1 MSDARLHEITQ
12 QARETV
18 EKRKEKETASRLS
31 KESTYMRPIVKKIWK
46 FRAED
51 QFTRSFDS
59 ESERQIHELTCK
71 IGMKKTAEQGK
82 NKEVLHE
89 VGESKKRKGS
99 SDVIKGAEEP
109 GQAQESKKRKLLK
122 SGPVFRYLSKEAKK
136 KLTSFWRSAAA
147 TSDCGIIVCK
157 IMKHFVLNE
166 ELQSDIS
173 DEECNKIRAEILEQF
188 ITDEVGSWQ
197 SQENEE
203 VEQAEEQDCA
213 NAYELRPR
221 ANVNRATMEE
231 PRTSVTPTK
240 RRQNQGEVQSKS
252 KHNNEKLDAEGKQ
265 VTYRSNLQ
273 AMVNL
278 MRDLKL
284 QEHHLILLRK
294 TPFWLLI
301 DALKKKK
308 LSNDNCTKFDKVALK
323 IIKSYDHEGKT
334 FKIGGRRVNIQAN
347 DVALIFGIVSGEEPI
362 TIQYQKR
369 NEVQLLARRS
379 LTTKGMTTKIVGNL
393 IGSIIENDDEESIKD
408 VVRLV
413 CLYLCGTLF
422 FSGRGIQISWSFV
435 QLMEDLPAMSNYNWS
450 QAILDNL
457 RKSVEA
463 YPTKPKNVAGCVM
476 LLLYWLC
483 KKTNIIEQETKCS
496 TVPRILKWNLPKL
509 KKKLEGIESL
519 DNFTNVQLLD
529 STLQRTDRE
538 VRVFRTLRNEQ
549 NTSNMIQGNSEHNER
564 QCDEDHGSTGKDDE
578 DHGISE
584 HDDSPEHD
592 SEIQH
597 ESTEKRSEDH
607 GSEENEE
614 QQCDEDHGSTG
625 KDDEDHEISEHDDSP
640 EHDNEIQHEST
651 EKRSEDHGSEENE
664 EQRTPIYVPYCG
676 SLALVSEDGL
686 EKLDFN
692 QTEEQSEQ
700 QSPMYLDSAM
710 TGKSTLNVL
719 SEAAAI
725 EHSWSL
731 VYKRR
736 SKMAGT
742 ESQKLIKSTE
752 PEQPS
757 CLFLDSTS
765 TLQGETPA
773 IEKQSDFNLDSAL
786 QKENEAANCRSTE
799 PEQPSCLFLDS
810 ISTLQGETPAIEKQ
824 SGFYLDSTLQ
834 KENEA
839 ATCKIRELLEQIDEE
854 RGLKEEQMEENE
866 ELLKQIE
873 ELRALKEDEIKELK
887 SIIEANNEAATSRSR
902 ELMEQID
909 EERGLKEKEMEKNKE
924 QVKQIEELKCEA
936 VKQQEE
942 NAAKIAELVV
952 LFDEERGLKE
962 EEMEK
967 NKELVKQMEELKC
980 EVVKK
985 QEENAARIAELE
997 NQGAVMNKEKAKLI
1011 NKIDEVR
1018 KKREEEVKNIS
1029 QKIHS
1034 KELDELS
1041 KAYLEMKKIRKDY
1054 GAQIVLKDEKIKML
1068 EEEVSKQQMAAS
1080 VGSELQVVAPVGS
1093 ELQVAAPVGSEL
1105 QMAALTPPQNI
1116 DCEEECVVDEIA
1128 PEKDVQVQKLI
1139 KEIKKNYPD
1148 AEVLENAVHR
1158 MNKAFLQSPN
1168 SYIKRLKKRTGR
1180 KTTQTAEYHYTLL
1193 MKQPRKAAELNVQ
1206 TFQDYEAPIA
1216 KQQTTNVEHEE
1227 HSNDQENEKNVID
1240 FIPEQYRDMVRIIL
1254 EDGSSIRVWAAED
1267 LECFVFDDDFRVL
1280 VLDEA
1285 LTTGIVGAY
1294 SQILMDQNKM
1304 KKERTTQPKFS
1315 LGLDTRTSYM
1325 FSTRFTIMKLKAERT
1340 DVLKQGLAAAMECTF
1355 IHFPLVFFNHWTLL
1369 VLNTLNGRWDFY
1381 NSLARL
1387 NKKHVEKA
1395 KQLVNQ
1401 IANDINTIM
1410 VEGTVQ
1416 ITNKVLDVRLEFSDV
1431 IAAKILRCL
1440 FVSDLYCRKTN
1451 SQSLIACIKER
1462 FGVLLL
1468 LNLGGPDTLND
1479 VQPFWFNLFA
1489 DLAIAL
1495 RNTLESKETPVHV
1508 YVAMRYWHPFTE
1520 EAVEQAK
1527 DNDDKDGED
1536 DDDDDEDDNVE
1547 EDDDDNDENDDNE
1560 DDEDEDE
1567 DEDDGDEDEDDG
1579 DEDKG
1584 NNDMHYQQVITN
1596 GHKSP
1601 LPSPLANL

>member
-1 MSDARLHEITQ
+1 MAREKDAEITLLKQRIKNLTNEKIDIEAEHVVHEVTQQWKKNRQKQSASTIFDSMSDARLHEITQ

-18 EKRKEKETASRLS
+18 ETKERKRNSVS
-31 KESTYMRPIVKKIWK
+31 IV
-46 FRAED
+46 EGN
-51 QFTRSFDS
+51 

-71 IGMKKTAEQGK
+71 FGMKKTAEQGK

-89 VGESKKRKGS
+89 GGESKKRKGS

-147 TSDCGIIVCK
+147 TDSLWAGSQYETSIYADEVSHILEHETIANSTIDSYAEILLGKSPKATCMILSTRWLYLEAKANETARRKMYDDDLNNVLTFDFVIFPIHEDDHWTLLVLKVLEGTWCFYDSMRVKQNQKPIRCNAATNIVMKLFTLCSSLKIFTLQNTKLRIPFVSMKQQKRVTGYLKERSDCGIIVCK

-203 VEQAEEQDCA
+203 VEQAEEQDWILLQMKLA
-213 NAYELRPR
+213 HGNLRKTRKWRRGLFGLNVNVNLKYPDFVTDEVGSWQYQENKEVKQAEEEDSEDIHRKSEETSSEMKRKRGQSSSKMKGKSGENAYELRPR

-231 PRTSVTPTK
+231 PGTSVTPTK

-273 AMVNL
+273 AM
-278 MRDLKL
+278 
-284 QEHHLILLRK
+284 
-294 TPFWLLI
+294 
-301 DALKKKK
+301 
-308 LSNDNCTKFDKVALK
+308 
-323 IIKSYDHEGKT
+323 
-334 FKIGGRRVNIQAN
+334 
-347 DVALIFGIVSGEEPI
+347 
-362 TIQYQKR
+362 
-369 NEVQLLARRS
+369 
-379 LTTKGMTTKIVGNL
+379 
-393 IGSIIENDDEESIKD
+393 
-408 VVRLV
+408 
-413 CLYLCGTLF
+413 
-422 FSGRGIQISWSFV
+422 ISWSFV

-476 LLLYWLC
+476 LLL
-483 KKTNIIEQETKCS
+483 
-496 TVPRILKWNLPKL
+496 
-509 KKKLEGIESL
+509 
-519 DNFTNVQLLD
+519 LLD

-549 NTSNMIQGNSEHNER
+549 NTSNMIQGNSKHNER

-597 ESTEKRSEDH
+597 ESTKKRSEDH

-625 KDDEDHEISEHDDSP
+625 KDDENHGISEHDDSP

-676 SLALVSEDGL
+676 SLALESEDGL

-719 SEAAAI
+719 SETAAI

-731 VYKRR
+731 V
-736 SKMAGT
+736 
-742 ESQKLIKSTE
+742 
-752 PEQPS
+752 
-757 CLFLDSTS
+757 LDVR
-765 TLQGETPA
+765 LEF
-773 IEKQSDFNLDSAL
+773 SDVIGAEILR
-786 QKENEAANCRSTE
+786 C
-799 PEQPSCLFLDS
+799 
-810 ISTLQGETPAIEKQ
+810 ETPAIEKQ
-824 SGFYLDSTLQ
+824 SGFYLDSALQ

-854 RGLKEEQMEENE
+854 RGLKEEQMEKNE

-887 SIIEANNEAATSRSR
+887 SIIEVNNETATSRSR

-980 EVVKK
+980 EAVKK

-1034 KELDELS
+1034 KEFDELS
-1041 KAYLEMKKIRKDY
+1041 KAYLEMKKIRRDY

-1080 VGSELQVVAPVGS
+1080 VGSELQVAAPVGSELQVAAPVGS

-1105 QMAALTPPQNI
+1105 QMAALTPPQNF

-1139 KEIKKNYPD
+1139 KEIKENYPD

-1193 MKQPRKAAELNVQ
+1193 TKQPRKAAELNVQ
-1206 TFQDYEAPIA
+1206 TFQDYEVPIA

-1285 LTTGIVGAY
+1285 LTTGI
-1294 SQILMDQNKM
+1294 
-1304 KKERTTQPKFS
+1304 
-1315 LGLDTRTSYM
+1315 
-1325 FSTRFTIMKLKAERT
+1325 MKLKAERT
-1340 DVLKQGLAAAMECTF
+1340 DVLKQGLAGAMECTF

-1416 ITNKVLDVRLEFSDV
+1416 ITNKVRVVTHTPQQHPEYVDCGVIVCYLMNRISRNKEIDPNLSREQCTRFRAKMAVKLLTDKPRSWSLE
-1431 IAAKILRCL
+1431 
-1440 FVSDLYCRKTN
+1440 
-1451 SQSLIACIKER
+1451 
-1462 FGVLLL
+1462 
-1468 LNLGGPDTLND
+1468 
-1479 VQPFWFNLFA
+1479 
-1489 DLAIAL
+1489 
-1495 RNTLESKETPVHV
+1495 
-1508 YVAMRYWHPFTE
+1508 
-1520 EAVEQAK
+1520 
-1527 DNDDKDGED
+1527 
-1536 DDDDDEDDNVE
+1536 
-1547 EDDDDNDENDDNE
+1547 DNE
-1560 DDEDEDE
+1560 DAVFD
-1567 DEDDGDEDEDDG
+1567 
-1579 DEDKG
+1579 
-1584 NNDMHYQQVITN
+1584 I
-1596 GHKSP
+1596 
-1601 LPSPLANL
+1601 

>member
-1 MSDARLHEITQ
+1 MKKNKYERKRKYLVEEGEQEVIHNGQEEEKEEKEKEGQRDATPLEQVVEEERGDSIEKIVEEGDSAEEGDSIEKVLEEGESDDDTEMNDMFHTAEAVHEQFQSTTQSASTFVPEAQFSKQARDHQTAVEDDSEFGERQNQVKKIFDKLEEEIVKLKDNCGKLKEDSVIHEAQIRVLENQNSKLERETLLLRLDLNEEQQRRKTVEYEKSKMAREKDAEIALLKQRIKNLTNEKIDIEAVHVVHEVTQQWKENWQKQSASTIFDSMSDARLHEITQ

-46 FRAED
+46 FRTED

-59 ESERQIHELTCK
+59 ESERQIHELTK
-71 IGMKKTAEQGK
+71 KFGMKKTAKQGK

-89 VGESKKRKGS
+89 GGESKKRKGS
-99 SDVIKGAEEP
+99 SDVIKGAEDP
-109 GQAQESKKRKLLK
+109 GQAQQSKKRKLLK

-147 TSDCGIIVCK
+147 TDSLWAGSQYETSIYADEISHILEQEAIANSQKRVTGYLKERWQRLPIESKVRIEQDCPQQPPGSNCGIIVCK
-157 IMKHFVLNE
+157 IMNHFVLNE

-173 DEECNKIRAEILEQF
+173 DEECNKIRTEILEQF

-203 VEQAEEQDCA
+203 VEQAEEQDSEDIHRKSEEISSEMKRKRGQSSSKMKGKSGE

-231 PRTSVTPTK
+231 PGTSVTPTK

-252 KHNNEKLDAEGKQ
+252 KHNNKKLDAEGKQ

-362 TIQYQKR
+362 TNQYQKR

-408 VVRLV
+408 VVR
-413 CLYLCGTLF
+413 
-422 FSGRGIQISWSFV
+422 
-435 QLMEDLPAMSNYNWS
+435 
-450 QAILDNL
+450 
-457 RKSVEA
+457 
-463 YPTKPKNVAGCVM
+463 
-476 LLLYWLC
+476 
-483 KKTNIIEQETKCS
+483 
-496 TVPRILKWNLPKL
+496 
-509 KKKLEGIESL
+509 
-519 DNFTNVQLLD
+519 
-529 STLQRTDRE
+529 TLQRTDRE

-549 NTSNMIQGNSEHNER
+549 NTSSMIQGNSEHNER

-592 SEIQH
+592 NEIQH

-625 KDDEDHEISEHDDSP
+625 KDDEDHGISEHDDSP
-640 EHDNEIQHEST
+640 KHDNEIQHEST

-686 EKLDFN
+686 DKLDFN

-700 QSPMYLDSAM
+700 QSPMYLDSSM

-725 EHSWSL
+725 EHSRSL

-810 ISTLQGETPAIEKQ
+810 ISTLQGEEV
-824 SGFYLDSTLQ
+824 LDVRLEFSDVIGAEIL
-834 KENEA
+834 
-839 ATCKIRELLEQIDEE
+839 RERVE
-854 RGLKEEQMEENE
+854 GGTNGK

-887 SIIEANNEAATSRSR
+887 SIIKTNNEAATCRSR

-909 EERGLKEKEMEKNKE
+909 EERGLKEEEMEKNKE
-924 QVKQIEELKCEA
+924 QVKQIEKLKCEA
-936 VKQQEE
+936 VKQHEE

-962 EEMEK
+962 EDMEK

-980 EVVKK
+980 EAVKK

-997 NQGAVMNKEKAKLI
+997 NQGSVMNKEKAKLI

-1018 KKREEEVKNIS
+1018 KKREEEVKHIS

-1041 KAYLEMKKIRKDY
+1041 KAYLEMKKIRRNY

-1080 VGSELQVVAPVGS
+1080 VGSELQV
-1093 ELQVAAPVGSEL
+1093 AAPVGSKL
-1105 QMAALTPPQNI
+1105 QMAALTPPRT
-1116 DCEEECVVDEIA
+1116 
-1128 PEKDVQVQKLI
+1128 LI
-1139 KEIKKNYPD
+1139 VKKI
-1148 AEVLENAVHR
+1148 VW
-1158 MNKAFLQSPN
+1158 
-1168 SYIKRLKKRTGR
+1168 
-1180 KTTQTAEYHYTLL
+1180 L
-1193 MKQPRKAAELNVQ
+1193 MK
-1206 TFQDYEAPIA
+1206 
-1216 KQQTTNVEHEE
+1216 
-1227 HSNDQENEKNVID
+1227 
-1240 FIPEQYRDMVRIIL
+1240 
-1254 EDGSSIRVWAAED
+1254 
-1267 LECFVFDDDFRVL
+1267 
-1280 VLDEA
+1280 
-1285 LTTGIVGAY
+1285 
-1294 SQILMDQNKM
+1294 
-1304 KKERTTQPKFS
+1304 
-1315 LGLDTRTSYM
+1315 
-1325 FSTRFTIMKLKAERT
+1325 
-1340 DVLKQGLAAAMECTF
+1340 
-1355 IHFPLVFFNHWTLL
+1355 
-1369 VLNTLNGRWDFY
+1369 
-1381 NSLARL
+1381 
-1387 NKKHVEKA
+1387 
-1395 KQLVNQ
+1395 
-1401 IANDINTIM
+1401 
-1410 VEGTVQ
+1410 
-1416 ITNKVLDVRLEFSDV
+1416 
-1431 IAAKILRCL
+1431 
-1440 FVSDLYCRKTN
+1440 
-1451 SQSLIACIKER
+1451 
-1462 FGVLLL
+1462 
-1468 LNLGGPDTLND
+1468 
-1479 VQPFWFNLFA
+1479 
-1489 DLAIAL
+1489 
-1495 RNTLESKETPVHV
+1495 
-1508 YVAMRYWHPFTE
+1508 
-1520 EAVEQAK
+1520 
-1527 DNDDKDGED
+1527 
-1536 DDDDDEDDNVE
+1536 
-1547 EDDDDNDENDDNE
+1547 
-1560 DDEDEDE
+1560 
-1567 DEDDGDEDEDDG
+1567 
-1579 DEDKG
+1579 
-1584 NNDMHYQQVITN
+1584 
-1596 GHKSP
+1596 
-1601 LPSPLANL
+1601 